1 MLQKIIRRR
10 GVAVAVLVN
19 EHGVETR
26 TFPQSMSDDAIMAAV
41 APKPET
47 AKKTS
52 AKKTNASPKKGAA
65 TKETGKNA

>member
-1 MLQKIIRRR
+1 MAIQKIIRRR

-26 TFPQSMSDDAIMAAV
+26 TFPQSMSDDAIMATAE
-41 APKPET
+41 PK
-47 AKKTS
+47 KKAA